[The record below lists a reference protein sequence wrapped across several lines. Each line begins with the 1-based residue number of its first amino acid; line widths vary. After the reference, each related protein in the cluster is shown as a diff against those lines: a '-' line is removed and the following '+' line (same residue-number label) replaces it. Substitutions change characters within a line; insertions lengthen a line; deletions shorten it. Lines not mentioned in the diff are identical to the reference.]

1 MDTKYCKVDNTALVK
16 KPTKNS
22 SARSTKSFY
31 YTAYYSC
38 PTCKRIYHDDAFKVL
53 NNTQDLFSR
62 STILKQDDPTVQIWT
77 DGACTNNGTPQARA
91 SWGFVVGEY
100 EMAGLVEGEKQT
112 NNRGEGLAIY
122 NALLWAASKGHR
134 SVQIHTDSQI
144 TIHGV
149 SKHPDKVKENRD
161 IFQMIHNVVTE
172 NNLSVEYIKVR
183 GHADDVGNNRAD
195 EVATAILAKL

>member
-1 MDTKYCKVDNTALVK
+1 MDTKYCKVDNTLLVR

-22 SARSTKSFY
+22 PDRATKSFY

-38 PTCKRIYHDDAFKVL
+38 PTCKRIYHDDAFKVV
-53 NNTQDLFSR
+53 NSTQNLFPETTLSK
-62 STILKQDDPTVQIWT
+62 TVGPAVQIWT

-91 SWGFVVGEY
+91 SWGFVSGEY
-100 EMAGLVEGEKQT
+100 EMAGLVEGGKQT

-161 IFQMIHNVVTE
+161 IFQMIYNVVNE

-183 GHADDVGNNRAD
+183 GHADNVGNNRAD
-195 EVATAILAKL
+195 EVATAILDNV